1 MTSPRDPGFG
11 DETPE
16 ADVVEQLIPVD
27 ATDEEDGGLDPER
40 ITVSGTLDAN
50 EADLIEQSIP
60 VPLSDDDP
68 EFDR

>member
-1 MTSPRDPGFG
+1 MTSPRDQGFG

-16 ADVVEQLIPVD
+16 ADVVEQLIPVVAD
-27 ATDEEDGGLDPER
+27 DEDGGLDPER
-40 ITVSGTLDAN
+40 IAVSSTLDAS

-68 EFDR
+68 ELDR

>member
-16 ADVVEQLIPVD
+16 ADVVEQLIPVSAD
-27 ATDEEDGGLDPER
+27 DEDEGLDPDR
-40 ITVSGTLDAN
+40 IAVSGSWDAN